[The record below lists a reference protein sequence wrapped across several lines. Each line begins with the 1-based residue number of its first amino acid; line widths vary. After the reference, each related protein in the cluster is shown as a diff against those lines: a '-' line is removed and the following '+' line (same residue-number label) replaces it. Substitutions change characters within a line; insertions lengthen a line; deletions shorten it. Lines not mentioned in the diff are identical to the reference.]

1 MVYIP
6 FCCFSSNFL
15 FLIWLYFSSSQYY
28 SPSIPFY
35 APKQLVGST
44 RLKPAHDGL
53 PQVQVAILG
62 NPEISNEMNQL
73 GWISE
78 SQVLTVT
85 YPCVSFLVQSQIN
98 KKTTILFAIRFTGI
112 HSTNRNPWWIT
123 IWRKE
128 KLQLLFLRPRLRR
141 QKLQLR
147 LTTSKITLSS
157 RRLLSWPRK
166 TWSPSAWRIS
176 VGQ

>member
-1 MVYIP
+1 MSTRIICLKMVYIP
-6 FCCFSSNFL
+6 FCSFSSNFL

-85 YPCVSFLVQSQIN
+85 YPCVSFL
-98 KKTTILFAIRFTGI
+98 
-112 HSTNRNPWWIT
+112 
-123 IWRKE
+123 
-128 KLQLLFLRPRLRR
+128 LLFKAKWIKRPLYF
-141 QKLQLR
+141 LQSGFQAYIQQIKCHDEWLFEER
-147 LTTSKITLSS
+147 KNYSYVFASKIE
-157 RRLLSWPRK
+157 K
-166 TWSPSAWRIS
+166 TKIAIASYNIQDNIELEEAT
-176 VGQ
+176 